1 MHKEKEVV
9 SVDEKTLDKLIRQ
22 GCERVAEL
30 EYREFE
36 KIGEGMEYVP
46 SRRLQRKMKRLLRY
60 AMRRYK
66 HTVRTETVP
75 RRKRHY

>member
-9 SVDEKTLDKLIRQ
+9 FVDEKTLDKLIRQ

-36 KIGEGMEYVP
+36 KIGADMEYVP
-46 SRRLQRKMKRLLRY
+46 SKRLQRKMKRLLRY
-60 AMRRYK
+60 QRRRYN
-66 HTVRTETVP
+66 HTVQTETVL

>member
-46 SRRLQRKMKRLLRY
+46 SRRLQRKMKRLFRH

-66 HTVRTETVP
+66 HAVRAETIQ
-75 RRKRHY
+75 RKKRHY